1 MPALAP
7 WRKVESIAGRSCLMM
22 FYGHNTTPWNRAFHI
37 RLPFWPHPDCIKGNG
52 LEAGRELVR
61 VRDGFSKLRSMVARD
76 EGWRTQAYLAQ
87 PKPDW
92 RQTLSWADHEPSWA
106 QLGPNLGQTWA
117 QHGETCA
124 WAKVCLAW
132 RNCWRNLSP
141 CRGSCSPSGTSRKQC
156 VFIMP
161 L

>member
-1 MPALAP
+1 MLGQHWKCVPCRVGSFRECLLLPLGAKLRASL
-7 WRKVESIAGRSCLMM
+7 VEAAWWC

-117 QHGETCA
+117 QHGE
-124 WAKVCLAW
+124 
-132 RNCWRNLSP
+132 NLRLGESM
-141 CRGSCSPSGTSRKQC
+141 SSMT
-156 VFIMP
+156 
-161 L
+161 